1 MAFLGLFRK
10 KPFFS
15 ARENQL
21 VVEAVRAAEKETSGE
36 VRVYVESHCKF
47 VDPLDRAAELFFG
60 LKMDQTSERNGVLV
74 YVAIKDRQLA
84 IFGDLAIHQKVG
96 DEFWQKE
103 VEKMLSEFNRENYA
117 AGIAKVILNI
127 GEALKK
133 YFPYDKETDK
143 NELPDDI
150 VFGR

>member
-1 MAFLGLFRK
+1 
-10 KPFFS
+10 
-15 ARENQL
+15 
-21 VVEAVRAAEKETSGE
+21 
-36 VRVYVESHCKF
+36 
-47 VDPLDRAAELFFG
+47 
-60 LKMDQTSERNGVLV
+60 
-74 YVAIKDRQLA
+74 
-84 IFGDLAIHQKVG
+84 
-96 DEFWQKE
+96 
-103 VEKMLSEFNRENYA
+103 MLSEFNRENYA